1 MYLYQITNLINGK
14 IYIGQTNNITKRW
27 SNHKSCNS
35 PNTVIAKAIQK
46 YGVENFKFEILY
58 RNEKDYVGEKGKQA
72 KALQEKIVKFGKIM
86 NKRDTDEEEKALI
99 SLFPLEIKFI
109 INQLMDFI
117 NIHYPTKDYFEELRE
132 ETEKRKNEN
141 EEV

>member
-1 MYLYQITNLINGK
+1 MKNREIKTQPTK
-14 IYIGQTNNITKRW
+14 IYLNKDEYNKL
-27 SNHKSCNS
+27 
-35 PNTVIAKAIQK
+35 
-46 YGVENFKFEILY
+46 FEILY
-58 RNEKDYVGEKGKQA
+58 RNEKDYIGEKAKQA
-72 KALQEKIVKFGKIM
+72 KSLQEKIIKFGKVM
-86 NKRDTDEEEKALI
+86 NKRETDEEEKALI